1 MRNNC
6 LEPRSLVMT
15 RSECFYCFGEEG
27 LYCGQVFYN
36 FGIRSCDNHY
46 KAAVRDCRA
55 YMHREK
61 IVHIADVL
69 DHPFIEALKR
79 GFSVLRSSGVQE
91 DGWSL
96 NVGTYDPEV
105 LAYRDGWIISV
116 KNGDLSKRIYVSELR
131 TAELETAYCDFID
144 LLDKG
149 IYKADSDIYE
159 SLVDRGKS
167 TTVEDIPG
175 LSYTIVD
182 GIRCAY
188 LDLTL

>member
-1 MRNNC
+1 
-6 LEPRSLVMT
+6 
-15 RSECFYCFGEEG
+15 
-27 LYCGQVFYN
+27 
-36 FGIRSCDNHY
+36 
-46 KAAVRDCRA
+46 
-55 YMHREK
+55 MHREK

-69 DHPFIEALKR
+69 YHPFIMELQK

-91 DGWSL
+91 AGWSL

-105 LAYRDGWIISV
+105 LAYRDGWIMSV

-131 TAELETAYCDFID
+131 TAELESAYIDFID

-149 IYKADSDIYE
+149 IYKADNDMYE

-175 LSYTIVD
+175 LQYAIVD

-188 LDLTL
+188 LDLTS